1 MVLMSIALTW
11 MLLAAIVVG
20 LCRAARLGDSSR
32 EPAGGSG
39 ARPVAARTSA
49 PVVPQR
55 PESGLRRRGRPLRG
69 GDAHRAFTKSL
80 RRRVGLRRA

>member
-1 MVLMSIALTW
+1 MVLMSIAFAW
-11 MLLAAIVVG
+11 VLLAAVVVG

-39 ARPVAARTSA
+39 EHPIAARTSA
-49 PVVPQR
+49 PVLSR
-55 PESGLRRRGRPLRG
+55 PPKSGLRRRVGPLG
-69 GDAHRAFTKSL
+69 GDDAHRAFTKSL